1 MQCQQ
6 NPLFYFRLFRYL
18 SSIKHCK
25 VYEHA
30 TTSMDKFMELG
41 LVTLFKAFWTE
52 HVQIYTQPNDWSSIP
67 KDTIEALYH
76 LSMAL
81 WFISANPKHMLSLF
95 EELCEFLIS
104 IISSGLF
111 KKTNENKRVAD
122 ILKAFL
128 GMLYQFAKSIDKTK
142 EVLRSGGGLGHIQRI
157 GSNRSGFNRNIKGRS
172 LMILAYI
179 LNETEQRQMK
189 ISESMISF
197 LLHLLQECL
206 NQEDHRSLTFNHNA
220 LEIVVGEF
228 FVLM

>member
-1 MQCQQ
+1 MC
-6 NPLFYFRLFRYL
+6 
-18 SSIKHCK
+18 
-25 VYEHA
+25 
-30 TTSMDKFMELG
+30 
-41 LVTLFKAFWTE
+41 
-52 HVQIYTQPNDWSSIP
+52 TQPNDWSSLP

-81 WFISANPKHMLSLF
+81 WFISANPKHMLTLF
-95 EELCEFLIS
+95 DELCEFLIS
-104 IISSGLF
+104 IISGGLF

-157 GSNRSGFNRNIKGRS
+157 RSNRSGSNRNIKGQS

-179 LNETEQRQMK
+179 LNETEQKQMK
-189 ISESMISF
+189 ISESIF
-197 LLHLLQECL
+197 QLHLLQECL
-206 NQEDHRSLTFNHNA
+206 NQEDHRSLTFNYNA

-228 FVLM
+228 FVRM